1 MRILLCI
8 CIISVAPS
16 VWAESYGLAD
26 LQALE
31 KQGSFEELVE
41 HLSDVP
47 PTKRDAIWTG
57 LAERGGAGYLSSL
70 KLDEKSADKAIAW
83 SDRLLQKYP
92 ALKQSKLFMGK
103 RAEVGMKA
111 FGFTFSNYRHSA
123 GDDEWLDK
131 LKEFVK
137 SDGVTADL
145 PQQAARRV
153 QKVLVAECAWP
164 FWKMALDRG
173 AALCKDADFQKA
185 ILGAIEDGVWKSETE
200 PVAQNKCWND
210 LKAPMQA
217 GVEKGSFDY
226 RKHVCPLLKAKSVT
240 LTPEQTAKCD
250 L

>member
-16 VWAESYGLAD
+16 LRAESYGLAD

-41 HLSDVP
+41 HLGDIAPS
-47 PTKRDAIWTG
+47 KRDATWTG
-57 LAERGGAGYLSSL
+57 LAERGGAGYLSSV
-70 KLDEKSADKAIAW
+70 KLDEHSADKVLAW
-83 SDRLLQKYP
+83 SEKLLTRYP
-92 ALKQSKLFMGK
+92 LLKQSKLYMGK
-103 RAEVGMKA
+103 RAEVGLKA
-111 FGFTFSNYRHSA
+111 FGYTFSNYRHSA

-131 LKEFVK
+131 VKEFVK

-153 QKVLVAECAWP
+153 QKLLVAEVAWP
-164 FWKMALDRG
+164 LWKMALDKG
-173 AALCKDADFQKA
+173 AAVCKDADFQKS

-200 PVAQNKCWND
+200 PVAQSKCWND
-210 LKAPMQA
+210 LKGPMQA
-217 GVEKGSFDY
+217 AIEKGSFDY
-226 RKHVCPLLKAKSVT
+226 RKHACPLLKAKAVT
-240 LTPEQTAKCD
+240 LTPEQTTKCD